1 MILGAVAA
9 LFLDC
14 AAVAAMIALLVLD
27 RWLGIRLS
35 VTLDL
40 LLILVIAVVVA
51 DSIIA
56 WLAGSRLDRR
66 LAHDMSAHTEP
77 GELYSHGRRQ
87 PTNSLDK

>member
-9 LFLDC
+9 LILDY

-27 RWLGIRLS
+27 RWVGIRLGI
-35 VTLDL
+35 TLDL

-51 DSIIA
+51 DSMIA

-66 LAHDMSAHTEP
+66 LARDMAAYTEAR
-77 GELYSHGRRQ
+77 ELYSHGRQ
-87 PTNSLDK
+87 HPPNSSDT